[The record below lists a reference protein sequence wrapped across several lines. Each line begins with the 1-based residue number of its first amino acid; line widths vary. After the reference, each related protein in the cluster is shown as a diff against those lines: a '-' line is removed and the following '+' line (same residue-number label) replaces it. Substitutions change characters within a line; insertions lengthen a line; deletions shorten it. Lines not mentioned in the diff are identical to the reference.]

1 MRGYLIPREGCV
13 VVGVAKVSL
22 VEVQLVV
29 HEGLEVLKV
38 SLGEILLE
46 EPKIRVISRN
56 CFYYQFHNMTLYICL
71 RGHPCSLR
79 WPVGT
84 VDFVKFAATHRPSA
98 VQISLR

>member
-1 MRGYLIPREGCV
+1 MRGYLIPPREGCVV

-46 EPKIRVISRN
+46 EPKIRVISKVLSVKLSNGKTVKNDRRN
-56 CFYYQFHNMTLYICL
+56 DHN
-71 RGHPCSLR
+71 
-79 WPVGT
+79 
-84 VDFVKFAATHRPSA
+84 
-98 VQISLR
+98 

>member
-71 RGHPCSLR
+71 KSHP
-79 WPVGT
+79 
-84 VDFVKFAATHRPSA
+84 
-98 VQISLR
+98 